1 MKEIKEISA
10 LETFSVRHPV
20 LRSGKTRES
29 CRFEGD
35 NLATTMHYGLFT
47 PLGMVGVISLFEN
60 SNSLFSTGKQ
70 FQIRGMAVLAEEQ
83 KKGCGEVLVRHIE
96 TILIA
101 EKEKIIW
108 FNAREIA
115 VGFYEK
121 LGYQVI
127 GASFNIGD
135 IGKHFVMFKKG

>member
-29 CRFEGD
+29 CHFEGD
-35 NLATTMHYGLFT
+35 DLDATMHFGLFT
-47 PLGMVGVISLFEN
+47 DKGLVGVISLFEN
-60 SNSLFSTGKQ
+60 SNAMFNPEKQ
-70 FQIRGMAVLAEEQ
+70 FQIRGMAVLTEEQ
-83 KKGCGEVLVRHIE
+83 KKGYGEELVRHIE
-96 TILIA
+96 TISVA
-101 EKEKIIW
+101 ERGKIIW

-121 LGYQVI
+121 LGYQSI
-127 GASFNIGD
+127 GTPFDIGD
-135 IGKHFVMFKKG
+135 IGKHFVMFKKI